1 VYSCVQGVLAKSFKE
16 YSLIASRTRARYP
29 LTLSLLLTMGACSG
43 HSPPPP
49 FKDLPGSYQLSEAS
63 ARFLQQQKHYAAL
76 PASEI
81 RVNRD
86 KTVTVIAMPD
96 VYIDRSG
103 EGSGN
108 FVSGTGRW
116 QVEQFEDDY
125 GLTLEIDPGG
135 SMPPSVYAG
144 NSVLIVGQAP
154 AYQLQVILGDPD
166 TEESLT
172 FERR

>member
-1 VYSCVQGVLAKSFKE
+1 MAVH
-16 YSLIASRTRARYP
+16 TRCRYP
-29 LTLSLLLTMGACSG
+29 LMVILLLSISACSE
-43 HSPPPP
+43 HSPPPSLT
-49 FKDLPGSYQLSEAS
+49 DLPGSYQLSEAS
-63 ARFLQQQKHYAAL
+63 ARYLQQQKHYAAL
-76 PASEI
+76 PPSEI
-81 RVNRD
+81 RVNGD

-96 VYIDRSG
+96 VYIDRRG
-103 EGSGN
+103 EGTGG

-116 QVEQFEDDY
+116 EMEQFEDDY

-135 SMPPSVYAG
+135 SMPPSIYAG

>member
-1 VYSCVQGVLAKSFKE
+1 MAV
-16 YSLIASRTRARYP
+16 RTRNRYP
-29 LTLSLLLTMGACSG
+29 LAVSVLLTMGACSE
-43 HSPPPP
+43 HSPPPSLQ
-49 FKDLPGSYQLSEAS
+49 DLPGSYQLSAAS

-76 PASEI
+76 PSSEI

-96 VYIDRSG
+96 VYIDHSG
-103 EGSGN
+103 EGRGS

-116 QVEQFEDDY
+116 EVEQFEDDY

-172 FERR
+172 FERVNR

>member
-1 VYSCVQGVLAKSFKE
+1 M
-16 YSLIASRTRARYP
+16 IAIRSRNRYP
-29 LTLSLLLTMGACSG
+29 LSVGLLLTLSACSA
-43 HSPPPP
+43 HSPPPSLQ
-49 FKDLPGSYQLSEAS
+49 DLPGSYRLSESS
-63 ARFLQQQKHYAAL
+63 ARFLQQQKHYAVL
-76 PASEI
+76 PPSEI

-96 VYIDRSG
+96 VYVDRSG
-103 EGSGN
+103 EGAGG

-116 QVEQFEDDY
+116 EVERFEDDY

-135 SMPPSVYAG
+135 SMPPSIYAG
-144 NSVLIVGQAP
+144 NSVLIVGQPP

-172 FERR
+172 YERR